1 MCFPSLV
8 TFTGTS
14 SLCASLSSGSLFL
27 ASSGHLPFHCS
38 GDCATFVS
46 GVVFCVSVCI
56 CSGVSSGFVRAVG
69 THSRCSPCS
78 GASSDVL
85 VPLQEALS
93 CPHQLRRS
101 WQPWGSPEGIRHI
114 VEGQNNLSFHVF
126 HPLPSSNSCDGAS
139 PTGAPLQPE

>member
-14 SLCASLSSGSLFL
+14 SPCASLSSGSLFL

-46 GVVFCVSVCI
+46 GFVCAFAQVFPLGLSEQWALTA
-56 CSGVSSGFVRAVG
+56 G
-69 THSRCSPCS
+69 CSPCS

-85 VPLQEALS
+85 VPLQGALS

-101 WQPWGSPEGIRHI
+101 WQPWGFPGGTGH
-114 VEGQNNLSFHVF
+114 VVQGQNNLSFHVF

>member
-14 SLCASLSSGSLFL
+14 SPCASLSSGSLFL

-38 GDCATFVS
+38 GDCAHI
-46 GVVFCVSVCI
+46 CVWCCVCI

-85 VPLQEALS
+85 VPLQGALS

-101 WQPWGSPEGIRHI
+101 WQPWGSPGGTGHV